1 MLVGAIIGISF
12 VLLACKRPLGKWLN
26 KKLEEWEKGK

>member
-12 VLLACKRPLGKWLN
+12 VLLACKRPLAKWLN
-26 KKLEEWEKGK
+26 KKLEEWEMEK